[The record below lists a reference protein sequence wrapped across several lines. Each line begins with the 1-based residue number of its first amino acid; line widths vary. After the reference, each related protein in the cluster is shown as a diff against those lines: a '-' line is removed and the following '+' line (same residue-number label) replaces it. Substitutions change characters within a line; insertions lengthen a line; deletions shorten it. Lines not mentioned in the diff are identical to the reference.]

1 MADSAAFTYV
11 CEHLEANTTL
21 DRLEARGTVRISLK
35 EAGLEANNVA
45 PDELK
50 VVVQK
55 ILPEQLD
62 SRGIDGCAMICSELE
77 AGLSNL
83 DAGDLGDSPVA
94 VFARLGG

>member
-11 CEHLEANTTL
+11 CEHLEANTAL
-21 DRLEARGTVRISLK
+21 DRLEARGTVRICLK

-45 PDELK
+45 PDEMK
-50 VVVQK
+50 VVVQR
-55 ILPEQLD
+55 ILPEQLEA
-62 SRGIDGCAMICSELE
+62 RGIDGCAMICSELE
-77 AGLSNL
+77 LGLSTL